1 MKTVD
6 IKGKAYVLVSE
17 RLLHFNEN
25 YKNGSIRTELVSAV
39 DAEMVVIKAT
49 VYPDCSDMNR
59 YFTGYSQATWGDCMV
74 NKTAALENCET
85 SAVGRALG
93 MMGIGVLDSVAS
105 ADEVKKAITQ
115 PAYVPKKDFLKEVT
129 SRPGEEHL
137 CMFCGTSISDGV
149 AAYSMKN
156 FNGKKIC
163 MDCQKEPMIPQ
174 KTPLKRKETDDDYD
188 ESVGN

>member
-59 YFTGYSQATWGDCMV
+59 YFTGYSQATWGDGMV

-129 SRPGEEHL
+129 SKPREHL
-137 CMFCGTSISDGV
+137 CTLCNTSVSDGV
-149 AAYSMKN
+149 AKFSMDNYK
-156 FNGKKIC
+156 GKVIC
-163 MDCQKEPMIPQ
+163 MDCQKKPMIPQ
-174 KTPLKRKETDDDYD
+174 TKSAFHKETDDDYD